1 MGYSITLWSS
11 DLSIPKENWDAAF
24 NAVCELNE
32 HDELKTGGDGTNVW
46 FAWMDANY
54 PEQALHDW
62 EQLRSPHPLVFVL
75 QQLGFDWELGTDECL
90 CLTHY
95 DSKSGAE

>member
-32 HDELKTGGDGTNVW
+32 HDELAGIEG
-46 FAWMDANY
+46 
-54 PEQALHDW
+54 ESEL
-62 EQLRSPHPLVFVL
+62 LCRSRDCVDSPCTVTHGV
-75 QQLGFDWELGTDECL
+75 GFLPQP
-90 CLTHY
+90 
-95 DSKSGAE
+95 A